1 MSIEFQIARR
11 FIKSNRKK
19 GFISIISG
27 ISTFGLILAIMSLIT
42 VLSVMNGFHDE
53 LRNRVLAAISH
64 GYITSYDETIDNWQ
78 EIKNKIDADSNI
90 MASSAYVEGYA
101 LVSSR
106 QNSTGINLRGVDLTQ
121 EIKISELL
129 AMNDSSLESIPKG
142 GIFIGKGLSNQLG
155 VELGDTLNII
165 TPKQLEKDKSPKQ
178 VNLKVLHIFNAGVN
192 EFDTRLG
199 IVNLTTAQDIFAFG
213 SSVSGIRVRV
223 DDIYQSRKIIDKL
236 ISSLDSEKYY
246 GIDWTRQKANFFA
259 ALNLE
264 KRLIAIILSL
274 IIGVAVFNIISMM
287 VMVVTDKTS
296 EIAILRTMGLGESN
310 IVKIFFYQ
318 GLIIGITGIV
328 IGVIL
333 GLLLAVNIESIVAG
347 LESLLGFKFFPEDIF
362 YINRF
367 PSKILLSDVLYIAL
381 GSLVLVC
388 ISAIYPAKQTKKV
401 DIAKVLSYE

>member
-1 MSIEFQIARR
+1 
-11 FIKSNRKK
+11 
-19 GFISIISG
+19 
-27 ISTFGLILAIMSLIT
+27 
-42 VLSVMNGFHDE
+42 
-53 LRNRVLAAISH
+53 
-64 GYITSYDETIDNWQ
+64 
-78 EIKNKIDADSNI
+78 
-90 MASSAYVEGYA
+90 
-101 LVSSR
+101 
-106 QNSTGINLRGVDLTQ
+106 
-121 EIKISELL
+121 
-129 AMNDSSLESIPKG
+129 MNDSSLESIPKG

-165 TPKQLEKDKSPKQ
+165 TSKQLEKDKSPSQ

-199 IVNLTTAQDIFAFG
+199 IVNLTTAQDIFSFG

-236 ISSLDSEKYY
+236 ISSLDPEKHY

-318 GLIIGITGIV
+318 GLIIGSMGIV

-367 PSKILLSDVLYIAL
+367 PSKILLSDVFYIAL

>member
-1 MSIEFQIARR
+1 
-11 FIKSNRKK
+11 
-19 GFISIISG
+19 
-27 ISTFGLILAIMSLIT
+27 
-42 VLSVMNGFHDE
+42 
-53 LRNRVLAAISH
+53 
-64 GYITSYDETIDNWQ
+64 
-78 EIKNKIDADSNI
+78 
-90 MASSAYVEGYA
+90 
-101 LVSSR
+101 
-106 QNSTGINLRGVDLTQ
+106 
-121 EIKISELL
+121 
-129 AMNDSSLESIPKG
+129 MNDSSLESIPKG

-165 TPKQLEKDKSPKQ
+165 TSKQLEKDKSPNQ

-199 IVNLTTAQDIFAFG
+199 IVNLTTAQDIFSFG
-213 SSVSGIRVRV
+213 SSVNGIRVRV

-236 ISSLDSEKYY
+236 ISSLDPEKYY

-347 LESLLGFKFFPEDIF
+347 LEHLLGFKFFPEDIF

-367 PSKILLSDVLYIAL
+367 PSKILLSDVFYIAL

>member
-1 MSIEFQIARR
+1 
-11 FIKSNRKK
+11 
-19 GFISIISG
+19 
-27 ISTFGLILAIMSLIT
+27 
-42 VLSVMNGFHDE
+42 
-53 LRNRVLAAISH
+53 
-64 GYITSYDETIDNWQ
+64 
-78 EIKNKIDADSNI
+78 
-90 MASSAYVEGYA
+90 
-101 LVSSR
+101 
-106 QNSTGINLRGVDLTQ
+106 
-121 EIKISELL
+121 
-129 AMNDSSLESIPKG
+129 
-142 GIFIGKGLSNQLG
+142 
-155 VELGDTLNII
+155 
-165 TPKQLEKDKSPKQ
+165 
-178 VNLKVLHIFNAGVN
+178 VN

-199 IVNLTTAQDIFAFG
+199 IVNLTTAQDIFSFG

-223 DDIYQSRKIIDKL
+223 DDIYQSREIIDKL
-236 ISSLDSEKYY
+236 ISSLDPEKYY
-246 GIDWTRQKANFFA
+246 GMDWTRQKANFFA

-318 GLIIGITGIV
+318 GLIIGSMGIV

-367 PSKILLSDVLYIAL
+367 PSNILLSDVLYIAL

>member
-1 MSIEFQIARR
+1 
-11 FIKSNRKK
+11 
-19 GFISIISG
+19 
-27 ISTFGLILAIMSLIT
+27 
-42 VLSVMNGFHDE
+42 
-53 LRNRVLAAISH
+53 
-64 GYITSYDETIDNWQ
+64 
-78 EIKNKIDADSNI
+78 
-90 MASSAYVEGYA
+90 
-101 LVSSR
+101 
-106 QNSTGINLRGVDLTQ
+106 
-121 EIKISELL
+121 
-129 AMNDSSLESIPKG
+129 LESIPKG

-165 TPKQLEKDKSPKQ
+165 TPKHLEKDKSPKQ

-223 DDIYQSRKIIDKL
+223 DDIYQSRTIIDKL
-236 ISSLDSEKYY
+236 ISSLDPEKYY

-274 IIGVAVFNIISMM
+274 IIAVAVFNIISMM

-333 GLLLAVNIESIVAG
+333 GLLLAFNIESIVAG

-367 PSKILLSDVLYIAL
+367 PSKILLSDVFYIAL

-388 ISAIYPAKQTKKV
+388 ISAIYPTKQTKKI